1 MKKKRY
7 GFSLKDMVKFYT
19 RFSIPWWMYIV
30 SLVLGLIYAEGL
42 IQAAKL
48 TISFNKGELY
58 NSVVIGYAVLT
69 VLNSVISSAEN
80 IFSGCASL
88 RVTYRARQM
97 VWEKIL
103 RLPQSEIDRRQPSAL
118 ISGVTND
125 VATASDVLTMVFLF
139 FSSAYSFVRACVELF
154 KYNAS
159 LASYMLVL
167 IPIAILVFTV
177 VGRTQHEAE
186 KRTYSSLREMTEFF
200 SEHISAAKNVKSQAM
215 EDREEAE
222 DLAAIDR
229 RFKAAIYAAFVYVI
243 QTTCF
248 SMYRN
253 IGVVM
258 IAVFGSD
265 MIRKGQMESTG
276 INDFNTY
283 MEQVHQYTSEVLT
296 HYETV
301 RGAQGSLEYVGEML
315 EGPQE
320 ELDQGAE
327 APSGEK
333 AADLAL
339 EHVSFGYDPAVPV
352 LQDLSVT
359 IPGGKVTAVIG
370 SNGSGKSTLLK
381 LLQGIYSPDSGT
393 IRMGGVDVST
403 IAPHALRRQ
412 FGYILQ
418 NNPLFSGTVRDN
430 IVYGAADE
438 PERGQEEDLLR
449 AAQLADADGF
459 IRELPEGYDTE
470 VGEAGKLLSGGQ
482 RQRVAIARTLMTNP
496 TYLLMDE
503 AGASLDHKSDA
514 SIFRSVREAMKGRTV
529 VVVAH
534 DMRSVVEAD
543 YTIVLDHGRLE
554 AAGTHAQLLRSSPT
568 YRGYLEKQGFE
579 IGEEVRA

>member
-7 GFSLKDMVKFYT
+7 GFSLKAMVRFYT
-19 RFSIPWWMYIV
+19 RFSIPWWLYIA
-30 SLVLGLIYAEGL
+30 SLVMGLIYAEVMIRL
-42 IQAAKL
+42 AEY

-58 NSVVIGYAVLT
+58 NSVIIGYAILT
-69 VLNSVISSAEN
+69 VLNSVIAAAEN
-80 IFSGCASL
+80 IFSNYASL

-118 ISGVTND
+118 ISGVVND
-125 VATASDVLTMVFLF
+125 VGTASSVLTMVFLF
-139 FSSAYSFVRACVELF
+139 FSSVYAFTRACMELF
-154 KYNAS
+154 RQNAA
-159 LASYMLVL
+159 LAGYMLVL
-167 IPIAILVFTV
+167 IPIAVLVFTI
-177 VGRTQHEAE
+177 VGRTQHEAQ

-222 DLAAIDR
+222 GLAAIDK
-229 RFKAAIYAAFVYVI
+229 RFRADIYTAFMTVI

-248 SMYRN
+248 SMYSN
-253 IGVVM
+253 ISTVI
-258 IAVFGSD
+258 IALFGSD

-276 INDFNTY
+276 INDFSTY
-283 MEQVHQYTSEVLT
+283 MSRIHQYTSEILT
-296 HYETV
+296 HYQTV
-301 RGAQGSLEYVGEML
+301 RGAQGSLQYVGEMM

-320 ELDQGAE
+320 ELDRGAE
-327 APSGEK
+327 APSG
-333 AADLAL
+333 AAVEDLTL
-339 EHVSFGYDPAVPV
+339 EHVSFGYDRSVPV
-352 LQDLSVT
+352 LHDLSLT

-381 LLQGIYSPDSGT
+381 LLQGVYSPDSGT
-393 IRMGGVDVST
+393 IRMGGADVST
-403 IAPHALRRQ
+403 VAPHALRRQ

-430 IVYGAADE
+430 IAYGAADA
-438 PERGQEEDLLR
+438 PEYDRERKMLR

-459 IRELPEGYDTE
+459 IRQLPEEYDTE

-482 RQRVAIARTLMTNP
+482 RQRVAIARTLMTEP
-496 TYLLMDE
+496 AYLLMDE
-503 AGASLDHKSDA
+503 AGASLDHKSDTT
-514 SIFRSVREAMKGRTV
+514 IFRSVREALKGRTI

-543 YTIVLDHGRLE
+543 YIIVLSRGRLE
-554 AAGTHAQLLRSSPT
+554 AAGTHAQLLESSPT
-568 YRGYLEKQGFE
+568 YRGYLEKQGFDV
-579 IGEEVRA
+579 GEGVRA